1 MFLKILCEY
10 WILRPGRDSEKS
22 DLLSYI
28 LSPAL
33 LLCPKFIL
41 TIVMKSIIQCFK
53 GLRTVCLP
61 SSFPD
66 ANWNGS
72 KCELGKILLGSR
84 LRSWVGHH
92 LQLLEG
98 FHTLSSCQTTCCQR
112 PTCDAFWFLENM
124 CIQVNCT
131 VPGTCQANKTGFSDS
146 VLVFLRKSKSTE
158 HLLNFHMEGDVK
170 TWSHKWLD
178 WDIPI
183 QRKKR
188 LRRSFQKWRL
198 AGNRVQLLRRDL
210 AESSRSSQNEAERLK
225 DRVLRH
231 LVADRA
237 APEKENQKQDL
248 LKNGQNPREQN
259 PRSPLPPKSS
269 NVNGSQ
275 DADSDSPQVSVCCG
289 WSGAVWDSCPPPQSG
304 FR

>member
-1 MFLKILCEY
+1 M
-10 WILRPGRDSEKS
+10 S
-22 DLLSYI
+22 
-28 LSPAL
+28 
-33 LLCPKFIL
+33 
-41 TIVMKSIIQCFK
+41 
-53 GLRTVCLP
+53 VCLS

-66 ANWNGS
+66 ANWNRS

-84 LRSWVGHH
+84 LTSWAGHH

-98 FHTLSSCQTTCCQR
+98 FHTLSSCQTTCCQH

-146 VLVFLRKSKSTE
+146 VLVFLKKSKSTE
-158 HLLNFHMEGDVK
+158 HLLNFRMEGGMK
-170 TWSHKWLD
+170 PWSHKWLD
-178 WDIPI
+178 WDIPV

-198 AGNRVQLLRRDL
+198 AGNSVQLLKRDL
-210 AESSRSSQNEAERLK
+210 AESSRSSQSEAERLK
-225 DRVLRH
+225 DQVLRH

-248 LKNGQNPREQN
+248 LKNGQSPRDQN
-259 PRSPLPPKSS
+259 PRSALPPKSN
-269 NVNGSQ
+269 NVNRSQ
-275 DADSDSPQVSVCCG
+275 DADDLPQVSGCWGCLG
-289 WSGAVWDSCPPPQSG
+289 QLSPSSVWFQVDFHLELSK
-304 FR
+304 